1 MADDKSV
8 SGDLLAPASDAPPPS
23 RRELFLGF
31 LIVGMQGFGGVLP
44 FARRMLVEQRRWV
57 SEREFIEVLS
67 LSQFLPGPNIVNVS
81 IIVGSRFRGASGS
94 VAAVLGL
101 MLMPFLIVLALA
113 ALYAQFAAIEA
124 VRGATNGVSA
134 AATGLVIATAI
145 KMAQP
150 LKGVAWQIAM
160 GVLTFVAI
168 GLLSFLAIGGVNA
181 LIPEIHRR
189 VVENTH
195 WLTDADFAQ
204 AFAIAQA
211 APGPNLLIVSLI
223 GWKVD
228 GFLGALVCTVAICA
242 PSSALT
248 FAVAH
253 VWDRFRDAPL
263 RKAIQ
268 YGLAPVTVGLVLA
281 SGFILARTVDN
292 SAVAVGLTAATVV
305 LALATRLHPLWMLAA
320 GAAVGAFVAV

>member
-1 MADDKSV
+1 MADDNSV
-8 SGDLLAPASDAPPPS
+8 PGDLLAPASDAPPPS

-113 ALYAQFAAIEA
+113 ALYAQFASIEA

-150 LKGVAWQIAM
+150 LKGVVWQIAM

-168 GLLSFLAIGGVNA
+168 GLLRVPLLWALAMLAPLSI
-181 LIPEIHRR
+181 
-189 VVENTH
+189 
-195 WLTDADFAQ
+195 
-204 AFAIAQA
+204 AIAWR
-211 APGPNLLIVSLI
+211 I
-223 GWKVD
+223 
-228 GFLGALVCTVAICA
+228 
-242 PSSALT
+242 
-248 FAVAH
+248 
-253 VWDRFRDAPL
+253 RR
-263 RKAIQ
+263 
-268 YGLAPVTVGLVLA
+268 
-281 SGFILARTVDN
+281 
-292 SAVAVGLTAATVV
+292 
-305 LALATRLHPLWMLAA
+305 
-320 GAAVGAFVAV
+320 